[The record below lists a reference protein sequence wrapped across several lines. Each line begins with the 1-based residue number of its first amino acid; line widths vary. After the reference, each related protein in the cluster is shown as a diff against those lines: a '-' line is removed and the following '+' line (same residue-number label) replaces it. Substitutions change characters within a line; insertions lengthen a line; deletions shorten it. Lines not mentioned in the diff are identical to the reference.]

1 MPERNFHEM
10 LTAQWAKR
18 NFVCVGLDSDYKVIV
33 EFAKKGTVRETIVEF
48 NKPIVDAT
56 KDLVCAYKLNIAF
69 YLPYGIGGWM
79 ALKETIAYIIETAPD
94 VAVILDAKHGDISI
108 ANERYT
114 ITAFDTLGADAIT
127 IHPLPGRKAFEPF
140 LERKDK
146 GVFVIC
152 RMSESGA
159 DEFQDILVETDWAPD
174 GCMKFYE
181 YVAFKVAKDWNENGN
196 CGLVVGATYP
206 EALTRVRQL
215 AGDIPILIPGIG
227 AQGGDIADVVPAAID
242 SQGCGMIASS
252 SRGSIFAS
260 KNADFAEAARRET
273 KKLRDAI
280 NRVRGEKEENN
291 GTLQLLRE
299 NGVVVEGHFVYAGSE
314 HGRHFVD
321 KDTVYAD
328 TELTSRLSR
337 TIAEQFTNDTVDTVT
352 APWGGSIA
360 LAQWIA
366 HHLSELTG
374 TKVIA
379 TYADKDKVRG
389 GFVIRRRYAR
399 HIAGKNVLVVEDI
412 INSGKTASEVT
423 DAVRKA
429 GGQVIGLGAL
439 WNRGNAKPE
448 NVGNPPKIF
457 SIIELKLER
466 WKALDCPL
474 CKEGVPINHDLGHG

>member
-127 IHPLPGRKAFEPF
+127 IHPLPGRKAFESF
-140 LERKDK
+140 LERKEK
-146 GVFVIC
+146 GIFVIC

-159 DEFQDILVETDWAPD
+159 DEFQDIPVETDWAPD
-174 GCMKFYE
+174 GYMKFYE
-181 YVAFKVAKDWNENGN
+181 YVAFKVAKDWDENRN

-206 EALTRVRQL
+206 EALKRVRQL
-215 AGDIPILIPGIG
+215 AGDIPILIPGID
-227 AQGGDIADVVPAAID
+227 AQGGDIADVVPAAMD
-242 SQGCGMIASS
+242 SHGQGMIISS
-252 SRGSIFAS
+252 SRGIIFAS
-260 KNADFAEAARRET
+260 KSHDFAEAARRET
-273 KKLRDAI
+273 KKIRDMI
-280 NRVRGEKEENN
+280 NRARGEKEENDE
-291 GTLQLLRE
+291 TLQLLRE
-299 NGVVVEGHFVYAGSE
+299 TGVVVEGHFVYAGDE

-399 HIAGKNVLVVEDI
+399 YIARKNILVVEDVV
-412 INSGKTASEVT
+412 NSGKTAAEVT

-429 GGQVIGLGAL
+429 GGRVIGLGAL

-457 SIIELKLER
+457 SIIELELER
-466 WKALDCPL
+466 WGASVCPL